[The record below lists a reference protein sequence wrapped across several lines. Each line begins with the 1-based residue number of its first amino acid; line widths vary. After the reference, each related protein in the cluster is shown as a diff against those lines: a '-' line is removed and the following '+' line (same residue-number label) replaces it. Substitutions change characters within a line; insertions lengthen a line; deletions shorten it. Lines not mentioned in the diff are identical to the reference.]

1 MMKTRCLFISFLML
15 LTLSAT
21 AQKRRAAKPKLT
33 PEQIEHQAKLERMTE
48 NTQRILFIDSMVIP
62 KKQFL
67 SAYLLS
73 PEVGQVARHQDIFHT
88 QQQPDAFVH
97 VNDLG
102 SRCYFSLA
110 PTDTTM
116 QLYMSEFL
124 DERWSRPQLLKGIND
139 DNQFQRVNY
148 PFMMGDGQTFYF
160 AADGGDGLGGYDI
173 YVTRYDAEEGQF
185 LHPVNIGMP
194 FNSEANDY
202 LYIIDEYSNLG
213 WFATDRNQPAD
224 TVCVYLFL
232 PPTSRQTYSASGLS
246 LEEIAPYAR
255 IDRIEDTWTDDATRQ
270 ESMERLHRVVE
281 RRQQKPVVRE
291 FTFVI
296 NDDLTYTRQADFRGP
311 GSNRLF
317 QELQSLRQ
325 QYQQQQQVLDKAR
338 DHYAQTGPDE
348 RDKLRSEILASEQK
362 QQLLRRQIHDTEKT
376 IRNNEIIFLTK
387 NK

>member
-33 PEQIEHQAKLERMTE
+33 PEQIERQAKLERMTE
-48 NTQRILFIDSMVIP
+48 NTQRIVFIDSMVIP

-102 SRCYFSLA
+102 TRCYLSLA

-116 QLYMSEFL
+116 QLYMSDYL
-124 DERWSRPQLLKGIND
+124 DEHWSRPQLLKGIND

-160 AADGGDGLGGYDI
+160 AAEGGDGLGGYDI

-232 PPTSRQTYSASGLS
+232 PPVTRQTYNASGLT

-255 IDRIEDTWTDDATRQ
+255 IDRIEDTWTDEAPRQ
-270 ESMERLHRVVE
+270 EAMERLHHVVE
-281 RRQQKPVVRE
+281 RKQQKPVVRE
-291 FTFVI
+291 FTFVV
-296 NDDLTYTRQADFRGP
+296 NDDITYTRLADFRAP

-317 QELQSLRQ
+317 QELQRLRQ
-325 QYQQQQQVLDKAR
+325 QFQQQQQALYKAR
-338 DHYAQTGPDE
+338 DHYAQAGPDE
-348 RDKLRSEILASEQK
+348 RDKLRSEILASEQAQ
-362 QQLLRRQIHDTEKT
+362 QQLLRQIHETEKT
-376 IRNNEIIFLTK
+376 IRNNEILFLTK
-387 NK
+387 N

>member
-1 MMKTRCLFISFLML
+1 MMKTRYLFISFLML

-33 PEQIEHQAKLERMTE
+33 PEQIERQAKLERMTE

-73 PEVGQVARHQDIFHT
+73 PEVGKVARHQDIFHT

-102 SRCYFSLA
+102 TRCYLSLA

-116 QLYMSEFL
+116 QLYMSDYQ
-124 DERWSRPQLLKGIND
+124 DEHWSRPQLLKGIND

-160 AADGGDGLGGYDI
+160 AAEGGDGLGGYDI

-232 PPTSRQTYSASGLS
+232 PPVTRQTYSASGLT
-246 LEEIAPYAR
+246 LEEITPYAR
-255 IDRIEDTWTDDATRQ
+255 IDRIEDTWTDEAPRQ
-270 ESMERLHRVVE
+270 EAMERLHHVVE
-281 RRQQKPVVRE
+281 RKQQKPVVRE
-291 FTFVI
+291 FTFVV
-296 NDDLTYTRQADFRGP
+296 NDDITYTRLADFRAP

-317 QELQSLRQ
+317 QELQRLRQ
-325 QYQQQQQVLDKAR
+325 QFQQQQQALDKAR
-338 DHYAQTGPDE
+338 DHYAQAGPDE
-348 RDKLRSEILASEQK
+348 RDKLRSEILASEQAQ
-362 QQLLRRQIHDTEKT
+362 QQLQRQIHETEKT
-376 IRNNEIIFLTK
+376 IRNNEILFLTK
-387 NK
+387 N

>member
-33 PEQIEHQAKLERMTE
+33 PEQIERQAKLERMTE
-48 NTQRILFIDSMVIP
+48 NTQRIVFIDSMVIP

-102 SRCYFSLA
+102 TRCYLSLA

-116 QLYMSEFL
+116 QLYMSDYL
-124 DERWSRPQLLKGIND
+124 DEHWSRPQLLKGIND
-139 DNQFQRVNY
+139 DNLFQRVNY

-160 AADGGDGLGGYDI
+160 AAEGGDGLGGYDI

-232 PPTSRQTYSASGLS
+232 PPVTRQTYSASGLT

-255 IDRIEDTWTDDATRQ
+255 IDRIEDTWTDEAPRQ
-270 ESMERLHRVVE
+270 EAMERLHHVVE
-281 RRQQKPVVRE
+281 RKQQKPVVRE
-291 FTFVI
+291 FTFVV
-296 NDDLTYTRQADFRGP
+296 NDDITYTRLADFRAP

-317 QELQSLRQ
+317 QELQRLRQ
-325 QYQQQQQVLDKAR
+325 QFQQQQQALDKAR
-338 DHYAQTGPDE
+338 DHYAQAGPDE
-348 RDKLRSEILASEQK
+348 RDKLRSEILASELAQ
-362 QQLLRRQIHDTEKT
+362 QQLLRQIHETEKT
-376 IRNNEIIFLTK
+376 IRNNEILFLTK
-387 NK
+387 N

>member
-33 PEQIEHQAKLERMTE
+33 PEQIERQAKLERMTE
-48 NTQRILFIDSMVIP
+48 NTQRIVFIDSMVIP

-102 SRCYFSLA
+102 TRCYLSLA

-116 QLYMSEFL
+116 QLYMSDYL
-124 DERWSRPQLLKGIND
+124 DEHWSRPQLLKGIND

-148 PFMMGDGQTFYF
+148 PFRMGDGQTFYF
-160 AADGGDGLGGYDI
+160 AAEGGDGLGGYDI

-232 PPTSRQTYSASGLS
+232 PPVTRQTYSASGLT

-255 IDRIEDTWTDDATRQ
+255 IDRIEDTWTDEAPRQ
-270 ESMERLHRVVE
+270 EAMERLHHVVE
-281 RRQQKPVVRE
+281 RKQQKPVVRE
-291 FTFVI
+291 FTFVV
-296 NDDLTYTRQADFRGP
+296 NDDITYTRLADFRAP

-317 QELQSLRQ
+317 QELQRLRQ
-325 QYQQQQQVLDKAR
+325 QFQQQQQALDKAR
-338 DHYAQTGPDE
+338 DHYAQAGPDE
-348 RDKLRSEILASEQK
+348 RDKLRSEILASEQAQ
-362 QQLLRRQIHDTEKT
+362 QQLLRQIHETEKT
-376 IRNNEIIFLTK
+376 IRNNEILFLTK
-387 NK
+387 N